1 MPEQGTQPRRFWVE
15 TLGCPKN
22 AVDSDKVTGSLL
34 ADGYLAA
41 DDPASA
47 DLVVVNTCAFVEE
60 ARQESIDTILGL
72 SDSRQAGAELVVT
85 GCMAERYGAELAE
98 SLPEVDRVV
107 GFGGP
112 LTGPAEGA
120 QGNWVP
126 VTIGS
131 PKRDVPALDL
141 LNMPRPAATAP
152 WAYLKV
158 AEGCDRA
165 CGFCAIPSFR
175 GPQRSRD
182 RDAVLAE
189 AESLAASGVR
199 ELVLVAQDLASYGR
213 DQGQGS
219 KRLVPLLDELSAMV
233 DRVRL
238 LYLYPSELTDELI
251 DAICRTGVPY
261 FDLSLQHVSRPLVRR
276 MRRWGDGQRYL
287 ERIHAIRRRE
297 PDAAFRSNF
306 IVGYPGE
313 TEADHDALLA
323 FVEQA
328 ELDWCGFFRYS
339 EEAGT
344 YSADLVGDGRADPV
358 PDAIVAD
365 RLFELRDLQDDI
377 TARRRDAL
385 VGRTVSVLV
394 DEPGVG
400 RSHREAPEIDGI
412 ITVPDH
418 LAVGSIV
425 DVEVVS
431 AEGPEVHAVVGDR
444 PAHPA
449 GALR

>member
-41 DDPASA
+41 DGPGSA

-131 PKRDVPALDL
+131 PKRELPALDL

-175 GPQRSRD
+175 GP
-182 RDAVLAE
+182 
-189 AESLAASGVR
+189 AALPR
-199 ELVLVAQDLASYGR
+199 A
-213 DQGQGS
+213 
-219 KRLVPLLDELSAMV
+219 
-233 DRVRL
+233 
-238 LYLYPSELTDELI
+238 
-251 DAICRTGVPY
+251 C
-261 FDLSLQHVSRPLVRR
+261 
-276 MRRWGDGQRYL
+276 
-287 ERIHAIRRRE
+287 RRRS
-297 PDAAFRSNF
+297 PRPRHWRHPVRASSSSSPRTW
-306 IVGYPGE
+306 PPTGE
-313 TEADHDALLA
+313 T
-323 FVEQA
+323 
-328 ELDWCGFFRYS
+328 R
-339 EEAGT
+339 
-344 YSADLVGDGRADPV
+344 GRAPSGWC
-358 PDAIVAD
+358 
-365 RLFELRDLQDDI
+365 RCS
-377 TARRRDAL
+377 T
-385 VGRTVSVLV
+385 SC
-394 DEPGVG
+394 
-400 RSHREAPEIDGI
+400 
-412 ITVPDH
+412 
-418 LAVGSIV
+418 
-425 DVEVVS
+425 
-431 AEGPEVHAVVGDR
+431 R
-444 PAHPA
+444 PWSTGCGCCTCTPPSSPTS
-449 GALR
+449 